1 MSADADAATA
11 ATSARPTLSV
21 QVRAGD
27 LRGLALPLLV
37 GQHEQDPIA
46 GPQALIDQTLD
57 GALSDR
63 HRLGLYAGPIG
74 TATVVLRGGQSDSE
88 PLRGAVVTG
97 LADAAH
103 QERARDSGSASD
115 SRVRRSRAPQTA
127 TSCISDTTRGP
138 TVARR

>member
-97 LADAAH
+97 LGPYDGTL
-103 QERARDSGSASD
+103 GSLGLTEA
-115 SRVRRSRAPQTA
+115 VRT
-127 TSCISDTTRGP
+127 G
-138 TVARR
+138 VL